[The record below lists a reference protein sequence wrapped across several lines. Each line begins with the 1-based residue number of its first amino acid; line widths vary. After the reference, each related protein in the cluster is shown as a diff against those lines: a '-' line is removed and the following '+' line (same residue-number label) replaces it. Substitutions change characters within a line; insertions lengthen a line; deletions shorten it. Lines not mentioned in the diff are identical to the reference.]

1 MVYSIIT
8 YRPENNKLMI
18 FLFNFFKDELGEFK
32 SESIMTDF
40 EMDLKKSYFK
50 CCPNAIQWSC
60 YYFYLMKAIWKKN
73 TKNSRNSKVM

>member
-32 SESIMTDF
+32 SKSIMTDF
-40 EMDLKKSYFK
+40 EMDLKK
-50 CCPNAIQWSC
+50 
-60 YYFYLMKAIWKKN
+60 
-73 TKNSRNSKVM
+73 